1 MSDPLRPY
9 LLTSLFSALIAYFS
23 FQALTGDRG
32 LLTEQARR
40 QTLSERTAE
49 LKALTAKRREL
60 EARVTLLSDQHLS
73 KDLLEERARV
83 LLGFADPREYV
94 IRMPAGASRHS

>member
-1 MSDPLRPY
+1 VSDRLRPY
-9 LLTSLFSALIAYFS
+9 LLTSLFTALIAYFS

-40 QTLSERTAE
+40 ETLAARTTE
-49 LKALTAKRREL
+49 LKALTVRRQEL

-94 IRMPAGASRHS
+94 IRMPSGASRRS